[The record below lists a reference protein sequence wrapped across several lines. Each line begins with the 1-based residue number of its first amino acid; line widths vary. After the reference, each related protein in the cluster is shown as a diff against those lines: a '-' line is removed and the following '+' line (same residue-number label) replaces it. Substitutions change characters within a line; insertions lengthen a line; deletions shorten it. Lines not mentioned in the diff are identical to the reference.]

1 MAMRNTTNSTNSLKG
16 KITNLFGKNFIIT
29 TVTVAVVVGIIAT
42 FIIISRSNVTR
53 NIEANGVV
61 QGTTGWFDA
70 QIGQVSVIA
79 ETLGYEDYI
88 GSRFD
93 ESEAYLA
100 DCITTNPAA
109 YAYYF
114 GLTDDRCV
122 FSDGWP
128 VPADYKASER
138 DWYPQAFENPDKPYV
153 CPAYVDADTGRIVI
167 TISKAIIQ
175 DGQVKGVFAAD
186 FFVDDLI
193 NITNELTNNNS
204 FAMLVDCD
212 GTILTHKNE
221 KYMPSADENG
231 DMIATKYSD
240 IKISDSLFAPE
251 SRKSAIGAGDVYTSE
266 YIESADMTVIL
277 ATSFFSYID
286 GLLAFYLVSVILII
300 VIYFATIKKV
310 NKVLVDSLA
319 PMENLVNA
327 TGDMKN
333 GKLDS
338 ISVRAGNDEIGE
350 LVNAIE
356 QSNAAIR
363 GYIGDISVTLQ
374 KMASGDMTSE
384 ISREYIGDFKPLKD
398 SINNI
403 IASMKGAMQVISDA
417 SGSVYDSARNVQAGA
432 TSLSN
437 DVENVTYIVSD
448 IENKISEIQEG
459 FKQSKEIVAVTNSM
473 SSDAARYLDEGNA
486 ALNELINA
494 MNEIAQ
500 KSEAISSI
508 IDIINSIASQTN
520 LLALNASIE
529 AARAGEAGK
538 GFAVVADSVRALAEE
553 TTNAAA
559 QTTELIAQSV
569 TAVKKGSV
577 LVETTTHKMEEI
589 VGITSEVNAKI
600 LGISSHIDKENEA
613 IDSVKQQVDKMESFT
628 SNTQATSQ
636 ECVALSTILNE
647 QADNMQSAVK
657 KFKI

>member
-1 MAMRNTTNSTNSLKG
+1 MAMRKTSKSTNSLKG

-29 TVTVAVVVGIIAT
+29 TVIVAVVVGIIAT

-61 QGTTGWFDA
+61 QGTTGWFLE
-70 QIGQVSVIA
+70 QIGQVNVIA
-79 ETLGYEDYI
+79 ETLAYEDYI
-88 GSRFD
+88 GSRYD
-93 ESEAYLA
+93 ESEAFLA
-100 DCITTNPAA
+100 DCITTNSAA

-114 GLTDDRCV
+114 GLTDNRCV

-128 VPADYKASER
+128 VPSDYVVAER
-138 DWYPQAFENPDKPYV
+138 DWYPEAFANPDKSYI

-167 TISKAIIQ
+167 TISKAIVQ

-193 NITNELTNNNS
+193 SITDKLANNNS
-204 FAMLVDCD
+204 FVMLVDCD
-212 GTILTHKNE
+212 GTILTHKTE
-221 KYMPSADENG
+221 KYMPYADENG

-240 IKISDSLFAPE
+240 IKLSDSLFAPKE
-251 SRKSAIGAGDVYTSE
+251 RKASLGFGDVYTAE
-266 YIESADMTVIL
+266 YIEPADMTVIL
-277 ATSFFSYID
+277 ATSIFSYVD
-286 GLLAFYLVSVILII
+286 GLLAFYLASIILI
-300 VIYFATIKKV
+300 VIIYYTTIKKV
-310 NKVLVDSLA
+310 DKVLVESLA

-327 TGDMKN
+327 TSDMKN

-338 ISVRAGNDEIGE
+338 ISVKSSNDEIGE
-350 LVNAIE
+350 LVGAIE

-403 IASMKGAMQVISDA
+403 IASMKSAMQVISEA
-417 SGSVYDSARNVQAGA
+417 SNSVYDSARDVQAGA
-432 TSLSN
+432 TSLSS

-448 IENKISEIQEG
+448 IETKIDEIQEG
-459 FKQSKEIVAVTNSM
+459 FKQSKEIVALTNSM

-486 ALNELINA
+486 ALNELIKA
-494 MNEIAQ
+494 MNEIAE

-508 IDIINSIASQTN
+508 IDIINNIASQTN

-559 QTTELIAQSV
+559 QTTDLIAQSV
-569 TAVKKGSV
+569 SAVKKGSV
-577 LVETTTHKMEEI
+577 LVGTTTQKMGEI
-589 VGITSEVNAKI
+589 VELTSAVNTKI
-600 LGISSHIDKENEA
+600 QGISKNIDEENEA
-613 IDSVKQQVDKMESFT
+613 IASVKQQVDKMESFT

-636 ECVALSTILNE
+636 ECVALSTLLNE

>member
-1 MAMRNTTNSTNSLKG
+1 MAKKSSTNSPNSLRG
-16 KITNLFGKNFIIT
+16 KITNLFGKNFIFA
-29 TVTVAVVVGIIAT
+29 TVVVAVVVGIIAT

-61 QGTTGWFDA
+61 QGTTGWFDE
-70 QIGQVSVIA
+70 QIGQVGVIA
-79 ETLGYEDYI
+79 ETLAYEDYI

-93 ESEAYLA
+93 EAEAYLA
-100 DCITTNPAA
+100 DCITTNSAA

-128 VPADYKASER
+128 VPADYKATER
-138 DWYPQAFENPDKPYV
+138 DWYPEAYAHPEKAYI

-167 TISKAIIQ
+167 TISKAIVQ
-175 DGQVKGVFAAD
+175 NGQIKGVFAAD

-193 NITNELTNNNS
+193 SMTDALTNNNS

-240 IKISDSLFAPE
+240 INLADSLFAPE
-251 SRKSAIGAGDVYTSE
+251 SRKMAIGAGDVYTAE
-266 YIESADMTVIL
+266 YIESANMTVIL
-277 ATSFFSYID
+277 ATSFFSYLD
-286 GLLAFYLVSVILII
+286 GLLAFYVASIILIA
-300 VIYFATIKKV
+300 VIYCTTIKKV
-310 NKVLVDSLA
+310 DKVIVDSLA
-319 PMENLVNA
+319 PMEKLVNA
-327 TGDMKN
+327 TSDMKN

-338 ISVRAGNDEIGE
+338 IAVSAGNDEIGE
-350 LVNAIE
+350 LVGAIE

-384 ISREYIGDFKPLKD
+384 IAGEYMGDFKPLKD

-403 IASMKGAMQVISDA
+403 IASMKSAMQVISEA
-417 SGSVYDSARNVQAGA
+417 SSSVYDSARDVQAGA
-432 TSLSN
+432 TSLSD
-437 DVENVTYIVSD
+437 DVENVTGIVAD
-448 IENKISEIQEG
+448 IESKIVEIQEG
-459 FKQSKEIVAVTNSM
+459 FKQSKEIVAITNSM
-473 SSDAARYLDEGNA
+473 STDAARYLDEGNA
-486 ALNELINA
+486 ELTELTNA
-494 MNEIAQ
+494 MNEIAH

-508 IDIINSIASQTN
+508 IDIINNIASQTN

-553 TTNAAA
+553 TSNAAA
-559 QTTELIAQSV
+559 QTTELIAESV
-569 TAVKKGSV
+569 SAVMKGSE
-577 LVETTTHKMEEI
+577 LVESTTHKMEEI
-589 VGITSEVNAKI
+589 VDITKEVNAKI
-600 LGISSHIDKENEA
+600 QGISSHIDEENVA
-613 IDSVKQQVDKMESFT
+613 MASVKQQVDKMESFT

-657 KFKI
+657 RFKI

>member
-1 MAMRNTTNSTNSLKG
+1 MAKRNTTSSTNSLKG

-29 TVTVAVVVGIIAT
+29 TATVAIVVGLIAT

-70 QIGQVSVIA
+70 QMGQVCVIA
-79 ETLGYEDYI
+79 ETLAYEDYI
-88 GSRFD
+88 GSRYD
-93 ESEAYLA
+93 ESEAFLA
-100 DCITTNPAA
+100 DCITTNSAA

-128 VPADYKASER
+128 VPSDYKATER
-138 DWYPQAFENPDKPYV
+138 DWYPEAFANPDKPYI

-167 TISKAIIQ
+167 TISKAIVQ
-175 DGQVKGVFAAD
+175 GGQVKGVFAAD

-193 NITNELTNNNS
+193 NMTDELTNNNS

-240 IKISDSLFAPE
+240 LKISDSLFAPE
-251 SRKSAIGAGDVYTSE
+251 SRKASIGAGDIYTAE
-266 YIESADMTVIL
+266 YIEAAGMTVIL
-277 ATSFFSYID
+277 ATSFFSYLD
-286 GLLAFYLVSVILII
+286 GLLAFYVISILLI
-300 VIYFATIKKV
+300 VIIYFTTIKKV
-310 NKVLVDSLA
+310 DKVLVESLA

-327 TGDMKN
+327 TSDMKN

-338 ISVRAGNDEIGE
+338 ISVKSNNDEIGE

-363 GYIGDISVTLQ
+363 GYIGDVSETLQ

-384 ISREYIGDFKPLKD
+384 ISSEYMGDFKPLKD

-403 IASMKGAMQVISDA
+403 IASMKSAMQVISEA
-417 SGSVYDSARNVQAGA
+417 SSSVYDSARDVQAGA
-432 TSLSN
+432 TSLSD
-437 DVENVTYIVSD
+437 DVENVTCIVAD
-448 IENKISEIQEG
+448 IEAKIIEIQEG

-473 SSDAARYLDEGNA
+473 SNDVARYLDEGNE
-486 ALNELINA
+486 ALNELIIA
-494 MNEIAQ
+494 MNEIAY

-508 IDIINSIASQTN
+508 IDIINNIASQTD

-553 TTNAAA
+553 TSNAAA
-559 QTTELIAQSV
+559 QTTELIAESV
-569 TAVKKGSV
+569 AAVQKGSA
-577 LVETTTHKMEEI
+577 LVEMTTKKMDEI
-589 VGITSEVNAKI
+589 VGITSDVNAKI
-600 LGISSHIDKENEA
+600 QGISSNIDEENIA

-628 SNTQATSQ
+628 ANTQATSQ

-657 KFKI
+657 RFKI